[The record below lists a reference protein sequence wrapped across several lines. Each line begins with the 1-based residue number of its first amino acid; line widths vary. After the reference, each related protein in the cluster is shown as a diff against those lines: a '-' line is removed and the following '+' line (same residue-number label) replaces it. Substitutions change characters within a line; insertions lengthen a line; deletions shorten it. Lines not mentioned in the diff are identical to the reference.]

1 MIGRD
6 PLSSAP
12 YGWRGRIGFIYPD
25 SGRRDYD
32 YIRLMPPGISA
43 HIARIPFTGQGTLA
57 DIGAMSGTQNLV
69 GAAEMLARLKPA
81 CISWADTSGSFMFGP
96 RGDADQVKAMTAA
109 TGVPSSTT
117 TTGLLA
123 ALRRLGIG
131 RIAVA
136 APYLREVT
144 DQLVSFLASHNVTVA
159 SLETL
164 AYQLADDISTAPP
177 AAVYA
182 LARKAFTPS
191 VEALFIPCT
200 DFEAINLIET
210 LEGDLG
216 VPVLTANQVTAWH
229 AIRVA
234 GFADPILGFGKLPKL
249 SLEAAG
255 S

>member
-1 MIGRD
+1 M
-6 PLSSAP
+6 LNAP
-12 YGWRGRIGFIYPD
+12 YGWRGRVGFIYPD

-32 YIRLMPPGISA
+32 YVRLMPPGLSA
-43 HIARIPFTGQGTLA
+43 HIARIPFSGHGTLT
-57 DIGAMSGTQNLV
+57 DIGAMSDTQNLV
-69 GAAEMLARLKPA
+69 AAAKMLARLKPA
-81 CISWADTSGSFMFGP
+81 CIAWADTSGSFMFGP
-96 RGDADQVKAMTAA
+96 KGDAAQVKAMTAA

-123 ALRRLGIG
+123 ALRRLGIT

-144 DQLVSFLASHNVTVA
+144 DQLVSFLGSHGVTVV

-164 AYQLADDISTAPP
+164 AYQLADDISAAPP
-177 AAVYA
+177 AVVYA
-182 LARKAFTPS
+182 LARRAFTAS
-191 VEALFIPCT
+191 AEALFIPCT
-200 DFEAINLIET
+200 DFEAIDLIET

-234 GFADPILGFGKLPKL
+234 GFRDSISGFGRLPTL
-249 SLEAAG
+249 SLDASG
-255 S
+255 TC